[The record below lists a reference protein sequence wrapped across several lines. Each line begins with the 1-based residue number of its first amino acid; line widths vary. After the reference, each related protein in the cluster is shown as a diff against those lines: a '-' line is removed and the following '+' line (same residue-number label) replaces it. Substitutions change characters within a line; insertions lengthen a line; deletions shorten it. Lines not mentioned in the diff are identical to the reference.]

1 MDRESVERLRYDIRL
16 KRRREW
22 ITAEDREAY
31 IASLPDLSDKMIR
44 GSSED
49 EESHEEAGQAPASF
63 EQSAD
68 PAPTPAPPAP
78 QAPSAPIPFGS
89 SASPSG
95 SFPNDGGDGGSG
107 FS

>member
-22 ITAEDREAY
+22 LTVEDRAAY
-31 IASLPDLSDKMIR
+31 VASLPDLSDKMIR

-49 EESHEEAGQAPASF
+49 DEPDEAPGQAAASF
-63 EQSAD
+63 APPAD
-68 PAPTPAPPAP
+68 PAPHPTPNAPT
-78 QAPSAPIPFGS
+78 APIPFGS

-95 SFPNDGGDGGSG
+95 SFPNDGGGDDGGSG